1 MNKLFLTMLF
11 AVSTTLASAQ
21 FVGLTTL
28 NEGTDSTW
36 NVTDKIGV
44 GYMVSE
50 KLMLAATMDG
60 EDAYELLG
68 RYDVYNGVWATCIYN
83 YEKDSEAEIS
93 DVLDIGVGY
102 SYNVWNKFYIE
113 PNQILN
119 KTSPSIPLEIKFQ
132 KEIKPRYNYLIKNP
146 SETENLINVF
156 ERGSIAMVKREKAAV
171 ATFPR
176 PVVNI
181 WWDQTANPRKPMT
194 APEKTTME

>member
-44 GYMVSE
+44 GYVVSE
-50 KLMLAATMDG
+50 KLMVAATMDG

-83 YEKDSEAEIS
+83 YEKDSEAELK
-93 DVLDIGVGY
+93 DKLELGLGY
-102 SYNVWNKFYIE
+102 SFNVWKNLYID
-113 PNQILN
+113 PYYVM
-119 KTSPSIPLEIKFQ
+119 PV
-132 KEIKPRYNYLIKNP
+132 KEDAEGN
-146 SETENLINVF
+146 
-156 ERGSIAMVKREKAAV
+156 REGEFRLGLSYKL
-171 ATFPR
+171 
-176 PVVNI
+176 
-181 WWDQTANPRKPMT
+181 
-194 APEKTTME
+194 

>member
-11 AVSTTLASAQ
+11 AFSTMIASAQ

-68 RYDVYNGVWATCIYN
+68 RYDIYNGVWATCIYN
-83 YEKDSEAEIS
+83 YEKDSEAELK
-93 DVLDIGVGY
+93 DKMELGLGY
-102 SYNVWNKFYIE
+102 SFNVWNKLYVD
-113 PNQILN
+113 PYYVM
-119 KTSPSIPLEIKFQ
+119 PM
-132 KEIKPRYNYLIKNP
+132 KEDAEGN
-146 SETENLINVF
+146 
-156 ERGSIAMVKREKAAV
+156 REGEFRLGISYKL
-171 ATFPR
+171 
-176 PVVNI
+176 
-181 WWDQTANPRKPMT
+181 
-194 APEKTTME
+194 

>member
-50 KLMLAATMDG
+50 KLMVAATMDG

-83 YEKDSEAEIS
+83 YEKDSEAELK
-93 DVLDIGVGY
+93 DKLELGLGY
-102 SYNVWNKFYIE
+102 SFNVWKKLYVD
-113 PNQILN
+113 PYYVM
-119 KTSPSIPLEIKFQ
+119 PV
-132 KEIKPRYNYLIKNP
+132 KEDAEGN
-146 SETENLINVF
+146 
-156 ERGSIAMVKREKAAV
+156 REGEFRLGISYKL
-171 ATFPR
+171 
-176 PVVNI
+176 
-181 WWDQTANPRKPMT
+181 
-194 APEKTTME
+194 

>member
-44 GYMVSE
+44 GYVVSE
-50 KLMLAATMDG
+50 KLMVAATMDG

-83 YEKDSEAEIS
+83 YEKDSEAELK
-93 DVLDIGVGY
+93 DKLELGLGY
-102 SYNVWNKFYIE
+102 SFNVWKNLYVD
-113 PNQILN
+113 PYYVM
-119 KTSPSIPLEIKFQ
+119 PV
-132 KEIKPRYNYLIKNP
+132 KEDAEGN
-146 SETENLINVF
+146 
-156 ERGSIAMVKREKAAV
+156 REGEFRLGLSYKL
-171 ATFPR
+171 
-176 PVVNI
+176 
-181 WWDQTANPRKPMT
+181 
-194 APEKTTME
+194 

>member
-44 GYMVSE
+44 GYVVNE
-50 KLMLAATMDG
+50 KLMVAATIDG

-83 YEKDSEAEIS
+83 HEKDSEAEMK
-93 DVLDIGVGY
+93 DKMELGVGY
-102 SYNVWNKFYIE
+102 SFNVWNKLYVD
-113 PNQILN
+113 PYYVM
-119 KTSPSIPLEIKFQ
+119 PM
-132 KEIKPRYNYLIKNP
+132 KEDA
-146 SETENLINVF
+146 E
-156 ERGSIAMVKREKAAV
+156 GDREGEFRLGISYKL
-171 ATFPR
+171 
-176 PVVNI
+176 
-181 WWDQTANPRKPMT
+181 
-194 APEKTTME
+194 